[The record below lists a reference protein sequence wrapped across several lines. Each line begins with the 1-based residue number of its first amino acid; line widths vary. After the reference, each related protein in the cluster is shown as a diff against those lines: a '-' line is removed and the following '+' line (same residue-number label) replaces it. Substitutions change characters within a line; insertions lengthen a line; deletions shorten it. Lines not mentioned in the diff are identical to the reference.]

1 MVKNY
6 YPRDLINEIRP
17 FLSRKEYIAVI
28 GPRQAGKTTLMD
40 ILMGYLHDKLGVA
53 EDLVKLITFEDR
65 RLLAEFESAPLRFIN
80 SYLPERWTFKK
91 FYLMLDEY
99 QYVVDGGQKLKFIYD
114 AIDNLKVIITGSS
127 SMDIKGNIG
136 KFMVGRMVNFN
147 LYPFN
152 FGEFLRVKSE
162 RLGKIYREK
171 NPLITKW
178 LYEGKNPKEKRGKD
192 VFASEMNVAF
202 EEYCVWG
209 GYPEIVMSN
218 SNNIRKK
225 LLYEIYNNYILKDIK
240 TLLELATER
249 NLYLLSQY
257 LATQTGNITVYKNL
271 SAESGLGHR
280 ELKKHLNILS
290 ETYICKGVKPFF
302 KNPQKEL
309 KKNPKIYFLDMGF
322 RNSLLNNFNDLNK
335 RTDSGA
341 IVENTVFIR
350 LNQLNE
356 DVNNLNFWRTKTGA
370 GVDFILNI
378 KNEILPV
385 EVKYSEFKE
394 EKIPRGLIS
403 FINSFEPERS
413 LVLTKN
419 FWGLA
424 GYKDTKVLFAPVY
437 YL

>member
-1 MVKNY
+1 MVKKY
-6 YPRDLINEIRP
+6 YPRDLMNEIEP
-17 FLSRKEYIAVI
+17 FLGRAEYIAVV
-28 GPRQAGKTTLMD
+28 GPRQAGKTTLMN
-40 ILMGYLHDKLGVA
+40 ILMEYLHDKFGVS

-65 RLLAEFESAPLRFIN
+65 RLLAEFESAPLQFIN
-80 SYLPERWTFKK
+80 SYLPERRDFKK

-99 QYVVDGGQKLKFIYD
+99 QYVNDGGQKLKFVYD
-114 AIDNLKVIITGSS
+114 TIDNLKIIITGSS

-152 FGEFLRVKSE
+152 FGEFLRVRNE

-171 NPLITKW
+171 NPLIIKW
-178 LYEGKNPKEKRGKD
+178 LYEGKKPKEKRGKD
-192 VFASEMNVAF
+192 VFASEMKVEF
-202 EEYCVWG
+202 EEYCLWG
-209 GYPEIVMSN
+209 GYPEVIISN
-218 SNNIRKK
+218 SNNVRKK

-257 LATQTGNITVYKNL
+257 LATQIGNITVYKNL

-280 ELKKHLNILS
+280 ELKQHLNILS
-290 ETYICKGVKPFF
+290 ETYICKEVKPFF

-309 KKNPKIYFLDMGF
+309 KKNPKIYFLDLGF
-322 RNSLLNNFNDLNK
+322 RNSLLNNFNDLNR
-335 RTDSGA
+335 RTASGA

-350 LNQLNE
+350 LNQLNGGI
-356 DVNNLNFWRTKTGA
+356 NNLNFWRTKTGTE
-370 GVDFILNI
+370 VDFIFRI

-403 FINSFEPERS
+403 FINSFGPKRTI
-413 LVLTKN
+413 VLTKN
-419 FWGLA
+419 FWGLTE
-424 GYKDTKVLFAPVY
+424 YKNTKVLFAPVY

>member
-1 MVKNY
+1 MVKKY
-6 YPRDLINEIRP
+6 YPRDIINEIKP
-17 FLSRKEYIAVI
+17 FLNRKEYIAVV
-28 GPRQAGKTTLMD
+28 GPRQAGKTTLMN
-40 ILMGYLHDKLGVA
+40 ILIEYLRVNSGFT
-53 EDLVKLITFEDR
+53 EDSVKLITFEDR
-65 RLLAEFESAPLRFIN
+65 RLLAEFESDPLPFIN
-80 SYLPERWTFKK
+80 SYLPEKRNLKK

-99 QYVVDGGQKLKFIYD
+99 QYVDDGGQKLKFIYD
-114 AIDNLKVIITGSS
+114 TIKDLKIIITGSS
-127 SMDIKGNIG
+127 SMDIKGNVG
-136 KFMVGRMVNFN
+136 KFMVGRMINFN

-152 FGEFLRVKSE
+152 FGEFLRVRNE

-171 NPLITKW
+171 NPLVIKW
-178 LYEGKNPKEKRGKD
+178 LYEGKVPEEKSKKD
-192 VFASEMNVAF
+192 VFATEMKVEF

-209 GYPEIVMSN
+209 GYPEVVI
-218 SNNIRKK
+218 SNNDNVRKK

-257 LATQTGNITVYKNL
+257 LATQIGNITVYNNL
-271 SAESGLGHR
+271 SEKSSLRHR
-280 ELKKHLNILS
+280 ELKEHLNILS
-290 ETYICKGVKPFF
+290 ETYICKEVKPFF

-309 KKNPKIYFLDMGF
+309 KKNPKIYFLDLGF
-322 RNSLLNNFNDLNK
+322 RNSLLNNFNALNK

-341 IVENTVFIR
+341 IIENTVFIR
-350 LNQLNE
+350 LNQLYG
-356 DVNNLNFWRTKTGA
+356 DTNNLNFWRTKTGTE
-370 GVDFILNI
+370 VDFILNI
-378 KNEILPV
+378 KNEILPI

-403 FINSFEPERS
+403 FINSFNPKKA

-424 GYKDTKVLFAPVY
+424 EHKNTKVLFTPVY